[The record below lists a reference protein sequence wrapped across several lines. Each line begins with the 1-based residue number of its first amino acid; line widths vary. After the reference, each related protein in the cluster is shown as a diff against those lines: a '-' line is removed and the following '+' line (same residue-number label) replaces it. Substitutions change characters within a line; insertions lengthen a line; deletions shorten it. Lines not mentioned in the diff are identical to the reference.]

1 MAGKNGVRSVEEDVR
16 DLLRL
21 FPRVVRSL
29 RRCSP
34 PEPLRQAFE
43 AGTLGPRH
51 IPVLFSL
58 ALEGPA
64 TVSELAGRIALAPA
78 TTSLL
83 VNELS
88 RAQLVDRREDD
99 NDRRRTIVSL
109 PDELRPLM
117 EVRAQE
123 HAEPL
128 RRTLERLQPE
138 ARAHFIAG
146 CRILADEAR
155 RTGGESEEP

>member
-1 MAGKNGVRSVEEDVR
+1 MAGKNGVRPVEEDVR
-16 DLLRL
+16 ELLRL
-21 FPRVVRSL
+21 FPLVFRGL

-34 PEPLRQAFE
+34 PEPLQRAFE

-64 TVSELAGRIALAPA
+64 TVSELAGRIALAPT

-88 RAQLVDRREDD
+88 RAHLVDRREDD

-109 PDELRPLM
+109 PDEVRPLM

-123 HAEPL
+123 RAEPL

-146 CRILADEAR
+146 CRILAEEAS
-155 RTGGESEEP
+155 RTGEEPGEL

>member
-1 MAGKNGVRSVEEDVR
+1 MAGKDCVRPVEEDVR
-16 DLLRL
+16 ELLRL
-21 FPRVVRSL
+21 FPLVVRGL

-34 PEPLRQAFE
+34 PEPLQRAFE

-88 RAQLVDRREDD
+88 RAELVDRREDD
-99 NDRRRTIVSL
+99 RDRRRTIVSL
-109 PDELRPLM
+109 PDEVRPLM

-123 HAEPL
+123 RAEPL

-138 ARAHFIAG
+138 ARAHFISG
-146 CRILADEAR
+146 WRILAEETSRTDEKLA
-155 RTGGESEEP
+155 EP